1 MRVSARVLIPAVVLL
16 MVGGACDRK
25 PTFQAKF
32 EPMYRTA
39 KTVQASTGVGVS
51 YQQLGE
57 LLQKFATE
65 VSIAADRSETPDERA
80 LVAAN
85 VAAFEAY
92 KDSHAVWNSTIQSYS
107 LVMPELQPMVSKYKI
122 PVTNGK
128 FDDDAIQVIWAVA
141 SEHVN
146 KATALYYQK
155 GSSK

>member
-1 MRVSARVLIPAVVLL
+1 MRVSARVIMAAVVLL
-16 MVGGACDRK
+16 GIGGGCERK

-32 EPMYRTA
+32 EPMYRA
-39 KTVQASTGVGVS
+39 SKTVQAATGVGVS

-57 LLQKFATE
+57 LLQRFATE
-65 VSIAADRSETPDERA
+65 VSIAADRSETPEEKA

-85 VAAFEAY
+85 LAALETY

-107 LVMPELQPMVSKYKI
+107 QVTPGLQPLVGKYKL
-122 PVTNGK
+122 PVTDGK
-128 FDDDAIQVIWAVA
+128 FDHGAIQVIWAAA

-155 GSSK
+155 GSTK